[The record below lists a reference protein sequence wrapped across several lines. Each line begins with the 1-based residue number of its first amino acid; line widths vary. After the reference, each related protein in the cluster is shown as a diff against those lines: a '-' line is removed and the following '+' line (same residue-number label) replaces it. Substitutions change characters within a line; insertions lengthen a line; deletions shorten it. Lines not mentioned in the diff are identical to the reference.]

1 MAIEQYYGT
10 GRRKTAVARVFLR
23 PGKGQITVNGQ
34 PFEDY
39 FAGLI
44 KAASALDPLRHV
56 NKEGQFDLLITVKGS
71 GKSAQVDAIKLGLA
85 RALVQYDGELRVSLK
100 KAGFLT
106 RDAREVERKKYG
118 KHKARKAPQYSKR

>member
-1 MAIEQYYGT
+1 MATQQYYGT
-10 GRRKTAVARVFLR
+10 GRRKTAVARVFMR
-23 PGKGQITVNGQ
+23 PGKGQITVNGKT
-34 PFEDY
+34 FEDY

-56 NKEGQFDLLITVKGS
+56 NKENQFDLLITVKGS
-71 GKSAQVDAIKLGLA
+71 GKSAQIDAIKMGLA
-85 RALVQYDGELRVSLK
+85 RALVEYDGDLRVPLK
-100 KAGFLT
+100 KAGYLT